1 MAAIASDVGQ
11 WGFRLF
17 EKEKPSKVGE
27 EEATK
32 PSAEEVVKPPV
43 IEESSSLVEEAI
55 VVATEDKEAEEIK
68 EETAPIEP
76 VAVQLEREPSAAAVT
91 VVEPVVEVPPPPP
104 VEEETIVV
112 IPTAQD
118 PIAEV
123 VLPKIEL
130 EGDLDQGNLEDKEL
144 YTTRE

>member
-1 MAAIASDVGQ
+1 MATIASDVGQ

-55 VVATEDKEAEEIK
+55 VVATEDKEAEAIK

-76 VAVQLEREPSAAAVT
+76 VAVQLEREPSAAAVATQTNERKCSLNT
-91 VVEPVVEVPPPPP
+91 VSSSSRC
-104 VEEETIVV
+104 
-112 IPTAQD
+112 
-118 PIAEV
+118 
-123 VLPKIEL
+123 K
-130 EGDLDQGNLEDKEL
+130 L
-144 YTTRE
+144 YKNSH